1 MNNINK
7 NTSKDR
13 KEETLRTLIEMY
25 TECDHYL
32 THEFFPVWG
41 LDKKCTQDSF
51 KKMLTEMDFILEG
64 NKNPF
69 FE

>member
-1 MNNINK
+1 
-7 NTSKDR
+7 
-13 KEETLRTLIEMY
+13 MY

-41 LDKKCTQDSF
+41 LDKKGTQDRF

>member
-1 MNNINK
+1 MKNIIK
-7 NTSKDR
+7 NTSQDR

-25 TECDHYL
+25 REYDHYL
-32 THEFFPVWG
+32 THEVFPVWG
-41 LDKKCTQDSF
+41 LDKEVNQDSF

-64 NKNPF
+64 DKHPF

>member
-1 MNNINK
+1 MKNTIK

-25 TECDHYL
+25 SECDHYL

-41 LDKKCTQDSF
+41 LNNKVTQDRF
-51 KKMLTEMDFILEG
+51 KEMLTEMDFILEG
-64 NKNPF
+64 DKHPF